1 MLPMKVAP
9 RRRCWNGWAALGLVT
24 ALLWPTR
31 SRAEGGVQA
40 CLEAAEDGQK
50 LRDGASYVRAR
61 ERFILCAGSEC
72 PGEVRKSCVGWLGQL
87 DALMPTVVFAAQAG
101 GSEIADVRVVVDG
114 KVVLARVDGKPFP
127 IDPGAHH
134 FRFERAGGEAV
145 DQTTV
150 VRAGE
155 KERLISAHFGPEPS
169 TLAAP
174 TLPSPARDNAWV
186 YALGAAGLVS
196 LAAGAVLDVS
206 GYSFLQA
213 CNGDASC
220 TGAHERAEV
229 EWRFVTGDILLG
241 AGVLC
246 GALAWLQRSHETHAA
261 SHAPTAFIG
270 VGAPRLGTTVGLALA
285 F

>member
-1 MLPMKVAP
+1 MKVAP
-9 RRRCWNGWAALGLVT
+9 WRRRDGWAVLSLVTLVT
-24 ALLWPTR
+24 AVLWPMR
-31 SRAEGGVQA
+31 SRAEGGNVQA
-40 CLEAAEDGQK
+40 CLDAAEEGQK
-50 LRDGASYVRAR
+50 LRDEASYLRAR
-61 ERFILCAGSEC
+61 EQFIVCAGSEC

-87 DALMPTVVFAAQAG
+87 DKLMPTVVFGAEAG
-101 GSEIADVRVVVDG
+101 GSEISSVRVVVDG
-114 KVVLARVDGKPFP
+114 KVALDRIDGKPFP

-134 FRFERAGGEAV
+134 FRFERSGAEAV

-169 TLAAP
+169 PPTAP
-174 TLPSPARDNAWV
+174 NLLSPASHNGVV
-186 YALGAAGLVS
+186 YALGALGLVS
-196 LAAGAVLDVS
+196 LAVGAVLDLS
-206 GYSFLQA
+206 GYAFLQT

-229 EWRFVTGDILLG
+229 EWRFVTGDVLLG

-246 GALAWLQRSHETHAA
+246 GALAWLERPREARPA
-261 SHAPTAFIG
+261 SY
-270 VGAPRLGTTVGLALA
+270 APRAFVGIGSPRRGTAVGVTLA